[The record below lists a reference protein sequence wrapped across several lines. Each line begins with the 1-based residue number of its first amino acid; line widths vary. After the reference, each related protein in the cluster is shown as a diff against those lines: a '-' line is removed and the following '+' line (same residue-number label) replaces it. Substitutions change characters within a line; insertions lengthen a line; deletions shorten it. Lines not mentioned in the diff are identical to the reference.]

1 MRNIVITD
9 GENTVTLLQDLEF
22 TIEPRDVGV
31 EATMASGKTVMDIV
45 GTKNVLEIPT
55 GWLSPEDLA
64 TLRSMI
70 SKKHILTV
78 TYPDID
84 GTKTKSFFVK
94 QPKYKTFKYG
104 TDGVEQWYGVTLTM
118 TQQGVD

>member
-9 GENTVTLLQDLEF
+9 GTNTVYLLPDIEF

-31 EATMASGKTVMDIV
+31 EATMASGKTIMDIV
-45 GTKNVLEIPT
+45 GTKNVLEVPT
-55 GWLSPEDLA
+55 GWLSPENLL
-64 TLRSMI
+64 TLRDMI
-70 SKKHILTV
+70 RSKHVLTV

-84 GTKTKSFFVK
+84 GPKTSDFVVK
-94 QPKYKTFKYG
+94 QPKYKAFKYG
-104 TDGVEQWYGVTLTM
+104 DDGVTQWYGVTLTM

>member
-1 MRNIVITD
+1 MRNIIITD
-9 GENTVTLLQDLEF
+9 GINTVTLLKDLEF

-45 GTKNVLEIPT
+45 GTKNVLEVPT
-55 GWLSPEDLA
+55 GWLSPENLSK
-64 TLRSMI
+64 LRDMI
-70 SKKHILTV
+70 RTKHVLTV

-84 GTKTKSFFVK
+84 GIKTSVFVVK
-94 QPKYKTFKYG
+94 QPIYKAFKYDD
-104 TDGVEQWYGVTLTM
+104 DGVTQWYGVTLTM